1 MDIMY
6 THKLAGVHTLYL
18 DCTDEMQKTKR
29 RKGGVQGEAEKKMR
43 CSKKK
48 WRKCGKPEKR
58 ECRRQKKVV
67 GMLMWSQRV
76 QAERGGIM
84 C

>member
-1 MDIMY
+1 MANLDSLPQRSASILNGNYY
-6 THKLAGVHTLYL
+6 THTHTLAGVHTHYL

-48 WRKCGKPEKR
+48 ME
-58 ECRRQKKVV
+58 EV
-67 GMLMWSQRV
+67 
-76 QAERGGIM
+76 
-84 C
+84 